1 MNPHTLDRP
10 LQVVRI
16 CLHILVAVLL
26 VLAVARAVVGAP
38 SHIAAVVGAAV
49 LVGILYA
56 LGTFLKPVAE
66 SHWAAAAWLTA
77 VGLAW
82 IALLVATP
90 DGIWLAFPLFFIQLH
105 LLPTRWGITAV
116 AVTTVVAI
124 AGFAWHRGGFDAG
137 MVIGP
142 VIGAGVAVVTV
153 VGYQVLYRQSQERQ
167 VLIDQLRAAHDD
179 LAAAEHSAGVL
190 AERERLSREIH
201 DTLAQGFSS
210 IQLLLRA
217 AERVLDDRPSDAEG
231 YITKARET
239 AHDNLAEAR
248 RLVYAL
254 VPAELE
260 GASLP
265 AALERLCATTQDRAE
280 LAVNFHLSGEP
291 HDVATPIEVAV
302 LRVAQSA
309 LANTVQ
315 HANASRVDVTLTYV
329 QGGVAVDV
337 VDDGTGFDPTAVSG
351 SDIGGFGLSAM
362 RARARTLGGSLHIE
376 SGHGEGT
383 ALAASFPDAASTRAS
398 INTEAGTI

>member
-1 MNPHTLDRP
+1 
-10 LQVVRI
+10 
-16 CLHILVAVLL
+16 
-26 VLAVARAVVGAP
+26 
-38 SHIAAVVGAAV
+38 
-49 LVGILYA
+49 
-56 LGTFLKPVAE
+56 E

-217 AERVLDDRPSDAEG
+217 AERVLADRPSAAED

-239 AHDNLAEAR
+239 AHENLAEAR

-254 VPAELE
+254 VPADLE
-260 GASLP
+260 GTTLP
-265 AALERLCATTQDRAE
+265 AALERLCATTQERGE
-280 LAVNFHLSGEP
+280 LTVNFHLSGDP
-291 HDVATPIEVAV
+291 HDVATPIEAAA

-315 HANASRVDVTLTYV
+315 HASANRADVTLSYV
-329 QGGVAVDV
+329 QGGVTVDV
-337 VDDGTGFDPTAVSG
+337 VDDGTGFDPASVDVSG
-351 SDIGGFGLSAM
+351 TQSGGVGLAAM
-362 RARARTLGGSLHIE
+362 RARMRSLGGSLHIE

-383 ALAASFPDAASTRAS
+383 ALAASFPDEPAAPITVGAQLGSR
-398 INTEAGTI
+398 